1 MAPNVVRL
9 GCEGHKMLPAKKP
22 TCLPLTL
29 AFVALSLV
37 SAEGAA
43 AKCSP
48 ELAWPGL
55 GLNDAVILVDGSV
68 VLSGVEELDE
78 MASDVHSIVI
88 KCWNPATGEFQPRG
102 GANVIS
108 VWTKGF
114 VESTRAP
121 IEALL
126 RAQEAYFSQHSRYAQ
141 SLDDL
146 VGFGVPRDAMLEF
159 SATSEGWSAVTARD
173 DVAYRCFVYSGNAT
187 QQLTDMKEHEVV
199 CEPGASPVLRE
210 IYESLVRFHDEL
222 ESASWGLTPTL
233 SDVIQYRVELLQRV
247 QEAQELQEERG
258 PRPR

>member
-1 MAPNVVRL
+1 
-9 GCEGHKMLPAKKP
+9 
-22 TCLPLTL
+22 
-29 AFVALSLV
+29 VALSLV
-37 SAEGAA
+37 FVEGAA

-48 ELAWPGL
+48 QLAWPGL

-68 VLSGVEELDE
+68 VLSGVEELNE
-78 MASDVHSIVI
+78 MDASDLHSIVI
-88 KCWNPATGEFQPRG
+88 KCWNPATGEFQARG
-102 GANVIS
+102 GASVIS

-146 VGFGVPRDAMLEF
+146 VEFGVPEDAMLEF

-187 QQLTDMKEHEVV
+187 QQLTDMKEHEVA

-210 IYESLVRFHDEL
+210 IYESLVRVHDEL
-222 ESASWGLTPTL
+222 ESASWGLIPTL

-247 QEAQELQEERG
+247 QEGLERQEQLA
-258 PRPR
+258 PRLR

>member
-1 MAPNVVRL
+1 MRHSTLVPVAVV
-9 GCEGHKMLPAKKP
+9 G
-22 TCLPLTL
+22 
-29 AFVALSLV
+29 LSLI
-37 SAEGAA
+37 SADGVA

-48 ELAWPGL
+48 QIAWPGL

-108 VWTKGF
+108 VGAAVISVWTKGF

-121 IEALL
+121 IEGLL
-126 RAQEAYFSQHSRYAQ
+126 RAQEAHFSQHSRYAQ

-199 CEPGASPVLRE
+199 CQSEASPVLRE
-210 IYESLVRFHDEL
+210 IWEGS
-222 ESASWGLTPTL
+222 G
-233 SDVIQYRVELLQRV
+233 
-247 QEAQELQEERG
+247 
-258 PRPR
+258 

>member
-1 MAPNVVRL
+1 
-9 GCEGHKMLPAKKP
+9 MLIEKRRPW
-22 TCLPLTL
+22 LPLTL
-29 AFVALSLV
+29 AFVALGLV
-37 SAEGAA
+37 SAKGAA
-43 AKCSP
+43 AKCFSRM
-48 ELAWPGL
+48 AWPGL
-55 GLNDAVILVDGSV
+55 ELNDAVILVDGSV
-68 VLSGVEELDE
+68 VLSGVEELNE
-78 MASDVHSIVI
+78 MDASDVHSLVI
-88 KCWNPATGEFQPRG
+88 QCWNPATGEFQPRG

-114 VESTRAP
+114 VASTRAP
-121 IEALL
+121 IEGLL
-126 RAQEAYFSQHSRYAQ
+126 RAQEEHFSQFSRYAQ
-141 SLDDL
+141 SLDEL

-222 ESASWGLTPTL
+222 ESASWGLIPTI
-233 SDVIQYRVELLQRV
+233 SDHIQYRVELLQRV
-247 QEAQELQEERG
+247 QEELQEERG

>member
-1 MAPNVVRL
+1 MEKGKEAYQKRDKETYTETVQVISTSIQFLLNITKVRNVENENVDSVMR
-9 GCEGHKMLPAKKP
+9 
-22 TCLPLTL
+22 TL
-29 AFVALSLV
+29 ALIDECRQKLQFLLINCLLFGKKDYLTNL
-37 SAEGAA
+37 E
-43 AKCSP
+43 KQM
-48 ELAWPGL
+48 
-55 GLNDAVILVDGSV
+55 
-68 VLSGVEELDE
+68 EELDE

-121 IEALL
+121 IEGLL
-126 RAQEAYFSQHSRYAQ
+126 RAQEEHFSQFSRYAQ

-146 VGFGVPRDAMLEF
+146 VAFGVPHDAMLEF

-210 IYESLVRFHDEL
+210 IYESLVR
-222 ESASWGLTPTL
+222 G
-233 SDVIQYRVELLQRV
+233 
-247 QEAQELQEERG
+247 
-258 PRPR
+258 